1 MQSGDLVAF
10 IPVNHD
16 MAVKKGWGKMPLP
29 KLVEELEKLTQ
40 GRLVQ
45 ADQDYQPKTPKGE
58 AFATA
63 LRSDG
68 GADKKLFYEWT
79 MPIG

>member
-1 MQSGDLVAF
+1 M
-10 IPVNHD
+10 
-16 MAVKKGWGKMPLP
+16 K
-29 KLVEELEKLTQ
+29 ELEKRTQ